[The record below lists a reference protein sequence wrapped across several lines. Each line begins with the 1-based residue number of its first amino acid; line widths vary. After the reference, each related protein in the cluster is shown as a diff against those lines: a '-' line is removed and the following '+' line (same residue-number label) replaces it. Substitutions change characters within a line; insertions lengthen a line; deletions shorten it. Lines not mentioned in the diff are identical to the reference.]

1 MDVNI
6 ESLIHALC
14 MAAWDAGA
22 ESGTVWCPDADM
34 SKRGV
39 VPMTQDEGFAHARE
53 HFARH
58 GGGSESS
65 AFDQALAALR
75 AELER
80 IQAAQVVVPEPTMEE
95 WQEIAAKSHVHGD
108 LAHFLSGAANY
119 GIWIRSR
126 LRTAQPGEVI
136 ANEEEL
142 RRLRLLRRAVNGW
155 RHHDRPATVVLNA
168 LVEVEFFESRERE
181 RARPTTNEGET
192 PK

>member
-75 AELER
+75 A
-80 IQAAQVVVPEPTMEE
+80 
-95 WQEIAAKSHVHGD
+95 
-108 LAHFLSGAANY
+108 
-119 GIWIRSR
+119 
-126 LRTAQPGEVI
+126 
-136 ANEEEL
+136 
-142 RRLRLLRRAVNGW
+142 
-155 RHHDRPATVVLNA
+155 
-168 LVEVEFFESRERE
+168 
-181 RARPTTNEGET
+181 RPTTNEG
-192 PK
+192 KA

>member
-1 MDVNI
+1 MDANI

-22 ESGTVWCPDADM
+22 ESGTVWFPDADM

-75 AELER
+75 SELARIKAAPVSEEEIKELAEE
-80 IQAAQVVVPEPTMEE
+80 
-95 WQEIAAKSHVHGD
+95 
-108 LAHFLSGAANY
+108 F
-119 GIWIRSR
+119 GIWPDDVRKIASR
-126 LRTAQPGEVI
+126 LSSIKP
-136 ANEEEL
+136 
-142 RRLRLLRRAVNGW
+142 
-155 RHHDRPATVVLNA
+155 
-168 LVEVEFFESRERE
+168 VEVD
-181 RARPTTNEGET
+181 ALNTNEKET
-192 PK
+192 T